1 VIEVVGDSD
10 PVTEAEGVSDSDG
23 VGVSENVGVLVMDDE
38 RVGEDEIED
47 AAV

>member
-1 VIEVVGDSD
+1 MIEVVGDSD